1 MSDER
6 HNPRIR
12 RVQLEKINPDEVVV
26 YMTAS
31 SGAMGDAGAVEF
43 YSIHFGQVLYFYG
56 NVLNGLDMEEVDK
69 HIPAQLSWLLL
80 LSSTK
85 IRTSHKSIR

>member
-12 RVQLEKINPDEVVV
+12 RVHLKRIIPDEVVV

-56 NVLNGLDMEEVDK
+56 NVYNGLDMGVRDFWWWDGKHLSYPKRALSEV
-69 HIPAQLSWLLL
+69 
-80 LSSTK
+80 TK
-85 IRTSHKSIR
+85 AVGGL